1 MKIISVVSIKG
12 GVGKTTTCINLAAYV
27 AAMGLR
33 VLLVDLDPQN
43 GVMFGMG
50 LDEYRG
56 ANLKDVLL
64 YNIAPGEAMAHTNHP
79 ELRVMLA
86 GKFADGD
93 ELERFE
99 RVFES
104 NGEAL
109 APLLR
114 SLSLGWGFA
123 PQLVIIDTPAGLG
136 SVVANAMTVSDSLIL
151 PVQCEPLSLRTFPQT
166 LKRVMQLKAEK
177 NPKLDIEGVLLTM
190 YDAKQDAV
198 HGVAQQVWDAFPKNL
213 VFDTVIPRH
222 EQLASSFAV
231 GMPAVDLSTRSTG
244 AQAYIQLGRELV
256 MRLPEG

>member
-27 AAMGLR
+27 AAMGVR

-50 LDEYRG
+50 LDDYHG
-56 ANLKDVLL
+56 ATLKDVLL
-64 YNIAPGEAMAHTNHP
+64 YGIAPGQAMAHTNHP

-99 RVFES
+99 RAFES
-104 NGEAL
+104 NGDAL
-109 APLLR
+109 EPLMR
-114 SLSLGWGFA
+114 AVALGWGF
-123 PQLVIIDTPAGLG
+123 
-136 SVVANAMTVSDSLIL
+136 AMTVSDSLVL

-190 YDAKQDAV
+190 YDAKMDAV
-198 HGVAQQVWDAFPKNL
+198 HGVARQVWESFPENL
-213 VFDTVIPRH
+213 VFETLIPRH

-231 GMPAVDLSTRSTG
+231 GMPAVDLSTRSSG

-256 MRLPEG
+256 MRLPEN

>member
-27 AAMGLR
+27 AAMGVR

-50 LDEYRG
+50 LDDYHG
-56 ANLKDVLL
+56 ATLKDVLL
-64 YNIAPGEAMAHTNHP
+64 YGIAPGQAMAQTNHP

-99 RVFES
+99 RAFES
-104 NGEAL
+104 NGDAL
-109 APLLR
+109 GPLMR
-114 SLSLGWGFA
+114 AVSLGWGFA

-136 SVVANAMTVSDSLIL
+136 SIVANAMTVSDSLVL

-190 YDAKQDAV
+190 YDAKMDAV
-198 HGVAQQVWDAFPKNL
+198 HGVARQVWESFPENL
-213 VFDTVIPRH
+213 VFETVIPRH

-231 GMPAVDLSTRSTG
+231 GMPAVDLSTRSSG